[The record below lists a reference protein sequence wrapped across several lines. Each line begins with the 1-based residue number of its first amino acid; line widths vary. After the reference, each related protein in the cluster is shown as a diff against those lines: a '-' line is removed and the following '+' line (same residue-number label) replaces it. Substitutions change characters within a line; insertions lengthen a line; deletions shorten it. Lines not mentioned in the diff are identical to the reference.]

1 MRQGGII
8 TAVVLLAAVS
18 GWPAA
23 AQQNSGLVAEL
34 LSRLNAQEAAIR
46 QLTADLEALEFR
58 TRRQQRELE
67 ARIADLELRIV
78 ELEGGDPFA
87 VTAAPEPAEPGAPAA
102 PADPAAPAP
111 APDANTTLAPPPR
124 PLGTLRVAEAQA
136 EERQAFIEARRAL
149 REEGVAAGVEAFAAF
164 ERRYPNSP
172 LRGESALLLGN
183 AFFEQGRFTEAA
195 RQYLIGA
202 RDFPDSPL
210 APDSQLG
217 LGQALLRMG
226 RPGDACGAFL
236 DIPRRFPAAEP
247 GVLERARQ
255 AAVDAGCS

>member
-1 MRQGGII
+1 MRRGSII
-8 TAVVLLAAVS
+8 AAA
-18 GWPAA
+18 GLIAA
-23 AQQNSGLVAEL
+23 FAASPVTAQQNSGLVAEL

-46 QLTADLEALEFR
+46 QLTADLEALDFR
-58 TRRQQRELE
+58 SRRRERELE
-67 ARIADLELRIV
+67 ARITDLELRIV

-87 VTAAPEPAEPGAPAA
+87 VTAAPEPAAPGAPAA

-111 APDANTTLAPPPR
+111 APDANTNLAPPPR
-124 PLGTLRVAEAQA
+124 PLGTLRVAEAEA
-136 EERQAFIEARRAL
+136 EEQQAFAEARRAL
-149 REEGVAAGVEAFAAF
+149 REEGLAAGVEAFAAF

-172 LRGESALLLGN
+172 LRGESALLLGD
-183 AFFEQGRFTEAA
+183 AYFQQGRFTEAA

-247 GVLERARQ
+247 SVLERARQ
-255 AAVDAGCS
+255 AAIEAGCS